1 MTKRHRLTTAERVA
15 VFKDHGG
22 ICHLCNL
29 PILAGVKWEVSHPKP
44 LEMGGA
50 DDKTNWRPAHFTC
63 HRVETRTKD
72 IPQIAHAKRIEAKHL
87 GAESP
92 KAKIPAPPKAPRV
105 SKPPVAR
112 QFSIY
117 REIAD

>member
-29 PILAGVKWEVSHPKP
+29 LIVAGAKWEVSHPTP

-50 DDKTNWRPAHFTC
+50 DDKTNWRPAHFAC
-63 HRVETRTKD
+63 HRQETHEKD
-72 IPQIAHAKRIEAKHL
+72 IPQIALAKRVEAKHL
-87 GAESP
+87 GAEAP

-105 SKPPVAR
+105 SKAPVIR
-112 QFSIY
+112 QFQLY
-117 REIAD
+117 RDI